1 MRIETLAV
9 QFYDVVVWLHVS
21 SVVVAFG
28 ATFAFGIYIAL
39 AARKHRRAIPAIIEA
54 QTQINRSMVTIGG
67 VLILITGIYLAADR
81 WEFSEFFIAWGII
94 AIIVLLGLVHGF
106 FIPNDTRALRAA
118 KKDIEAAGPTGEVEF
133 GREFNEHSMKSARM
147 GPIAGLIVI
156 LTIYVMVAKPF
167 L

>member
-1 MRIETLAV
+1 MNTIAV
-9 QFYDVVVWLHVS
+9 TFYDVVVWLHIS
-21 SVVVAFG
+21 AVVLAFG

-39 AARKHRRAIPAIIEA
+39 AQRKYPRAIPAVIEA
-54 QTQINRSMVTIGG
+54 QTMISRSMVTIGG
-67 VLILITGIYLAADR
+67 IVILITGIYLTADV
-81 WEFSEFFIAWGII
+81 WSFGDFFVVWGML

-118 KKDIEAAGPTGEVEF
+118 KRDIEAAGPTGDVEL
-133 GREFNEHSMKSARM
+133 GAEFNELSGRSARM

-156 LTIYVMVAKPF
+156 ITIYVMAAKPF